1 MYYAIIELARR
12 WVKTRLNE
20 RNFNMNFKKI
30 IAMTC
35 SLALCAAVLTACGGA
50 DESVETT
57 TAADTTVTEE
67 VSETE
72 SETENAGETEAAWE
86 HGKKA
91 LSLYRL
97 HLAAQPEAVMQY
109 ESEVGG
115 ILRLAQRNERMKNRI
130 HS

>member
-1 MYYAIIELARR
+1 MDEGRTMLRGLLEVLELNGVTESLDCAD
-12 WVKTRLNE
+12 
-20 RNFNMNFKKI
+20 I
-30 IAMTC
+30 H
-35 SLALCAAVLTACGGA
+35 LALAGVAG
-50 DESVETT
+50 
-57 TAADTTVTEE
+57 
-67 VSETE
+67 
-72 SETENAGETEAAWE
+72 NAGDTEAAWE

-97 HLAAQPEAVMQY
+97 HLAAQPEAVAQY